1 MKKLLSA
8 IFLFSVLSTSFTKAQ
23 TNTVFMELGGN
34 GLVWSLNYDRMITE
48 KISIRVGYGFFQIS
62 DLFFNTELQDDVED
76 SYYDSKVS
84 LVPIVVNYL
93 LGSGN
98 HKLEIGLGIRYAMVE
113 GNGFIWNLPLPDNGS
128 ETSATGVLGYRYH
141 SDTGGFSFR
150 LSLAPIYHE
159 GREFF
164 AMPGLSLGYSF

>member
-1 MKKLLSA
+1 
-8 IFLFSVLSTSFTKAQ
+8 
-23 TNTVFMELGGN
+23 MELGGN
-34 GLVWSLNYDRMITE
+34 GLLWSLNYDRMITE

-62 DLFFNTELQDDVED
+62 DLFFHPDKKEFQDAVED
-76 SYYDSKVS
+76 SYDSKVS

-113 GNGFIWNLPLPDNGS
+113 GNDLIFSMPLPDNGS

-159 GREFF
+159 GRDFF
-164 AMPGLSLGYSF
+164 CNARTQPGIFILS